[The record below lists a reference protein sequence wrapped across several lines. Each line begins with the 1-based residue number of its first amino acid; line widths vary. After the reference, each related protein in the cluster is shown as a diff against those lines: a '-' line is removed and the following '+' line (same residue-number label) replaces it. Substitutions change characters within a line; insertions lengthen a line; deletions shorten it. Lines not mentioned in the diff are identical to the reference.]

1 MGCNAHEILQALNG
15 SLQESPVYGTGA
27 LNKVC
32 DTLAEA
38 LSVNLLVCM
47 KDSRSVAHSGVWF
60 AANEEKLE
68 KLTCAKLHM
77 VEGAKALTT
86 LKALKLLP
94 ESTDDM
100 SAYVVPLKAEHTR
113 IGSVLL
119 FKADA
124 LTEDDFICAEWLGTV
139 AGLMARF
146 SLSVASTDA
155 ERQKKVVRTALGA
168 LSYSELEAVTS
179 IFAALPNLEGLVVAS
194 KVADQVGITRSV
206 IVNALRKLES
216 AVVIETRS
224 LGMKGTYIRVT
235 NAYLIEE
242 LDRLRA

>member
-1 MGCNAHEILQALNG
+1 MRCNAHELLQGMNAI
-15 SLQESPVYGTGA
+15 LQESPVNGTVS

-32 DTLAEA
+32 EALAEA
-38 LSVNLLVCM
+38 LTVNLLIGM
-47 KDSRSVAHSGVWF
+47 KDGKCVARGGQWF
-60 AANEEKLE
+60 LENNAEKLE
-68 KLTCAKLHM
+68 KLFASKLHT
-77 VEGAKALTT
+77 VEGAKATNT
-86 LKALKLLP
+86 MKGLKVLP
-94 ESTDDM
+94 DGEDM
-100 SAYVVPLKAEHTR
+100 SAYVVPLKADGAR

-119 FKADA
+119 FKTAE
-124 LTEDDFICAEWLGTV
+124 LSQDDFICAEWLGTV
-139 AGLMARF
+139 AGLISRF
-146 SLSVASTDA
+146 SLSTAEKDT

-179 IFAALPNLEGLVVAS
+179 IFAALPNNEGLVVAS

-235 NAYLIEE
+235 NTYLIEE
-242 LDRLRA
+242 LERLRS